1 MAQVLAVPRSDD
13 PDGPPLGRRRRLQSI
28 FSRRSDRSHR
38 VLRHGIRCFL
48 LALKLV
54 SIGVPRTGDPPDG
67 AIGYQQPP
75 FGSPTSSSQLLT
87 FRNSKA
93 SDPPV
98 AMGCTSGL
106 FCGICLCTFA
116 ISSLVS
122 RPILC
127 LEYRYITE
135 GISNEEIVRL
145 WEPILAY
152 ESRSACKPKR
162 ALNRHNFTIQS
173 TIMPVL
179 VWPDSKV
186 SWTL

>member
-116 ISSLVS
+116 ISSL
-122 RPILC
+122 
-127 LEYRYITE
+127 
-135 GISNEEIVRL
+135 IVGADFGVRKS
-145 WEPILAY
+145 ERMQA
-152 ESRSACKPKR
+152 EKGAQSAQLHDPEHDHAGTSVARQQGVLDPVEKAECERFGNGLSPNMPNRQYCK
-162 ALNRHNFTIQS
+162 
-173 TIMPVL
+173 
-179 VWPDSKV
+179 
-186 SWTL
+186 